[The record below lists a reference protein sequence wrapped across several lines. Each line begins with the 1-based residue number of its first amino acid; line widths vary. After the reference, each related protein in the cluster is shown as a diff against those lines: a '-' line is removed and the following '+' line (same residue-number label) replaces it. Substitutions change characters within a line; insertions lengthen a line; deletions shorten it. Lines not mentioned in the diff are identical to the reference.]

1 MTTPATTAGRPPA
14 PVPARAP
21 ARTADAGTLYVVLYT
36 TELDPK
42 WGEHKRVTA
51 RTPEAA
57 IKAAVGD
64 TIPDGADRFIAIP
77 ARSWKPVKVT
87 EKVERSLVVDEV
99 KS

>member
-1 MTTPATTAGRPPA
+1 MTDTQTGTPKPTPATPPPA
-14 PVPARAP
+14 KAAEP
-21 ARTADAGTLYVVLYT
+21 GTLYVVLYT

-57 IKAAVGD
+57 IKAAIGD
-64 TIPDGADRFIAIP
+64 KIPDGAAQFVAIP

-87 EKVERSLVVDEV
+87 EKVERSLVLGAV
-99 KS
+99 S